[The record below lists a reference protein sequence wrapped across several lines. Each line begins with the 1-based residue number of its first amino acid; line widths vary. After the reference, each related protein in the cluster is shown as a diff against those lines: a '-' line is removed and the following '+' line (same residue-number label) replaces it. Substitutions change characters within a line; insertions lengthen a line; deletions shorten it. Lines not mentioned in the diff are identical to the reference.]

1 MIKIEANVNL
11 GANFIKNKTPI
22 AQIHSVIQFFSS
34 ILISLKIWLQIF
46 KYIKTFYSY
55 LSIALLPGNMPKKN
69 PHLPNIILKNLFTE
83 VHLCKKIKH
92 CGVKIPAGLKA
103 SCLNSAHLL

>member
-1 MIKIEANVNL
+1 MDS
-11 GANFIKNKTPI
+11 
-22 AQIHSVIQFFSS
+22 HS
-34 ILISLKIWLQIF
+34 IWLQIF

-55 LSIALLPGNMPKKN
+55 HVSIALLPGNMPKKN
-69 PHLPNIILKNLFTE
+69 PHPPNIIFKNLFIE
-83 VHLCKKIKH
+83 VHLRKKIKH